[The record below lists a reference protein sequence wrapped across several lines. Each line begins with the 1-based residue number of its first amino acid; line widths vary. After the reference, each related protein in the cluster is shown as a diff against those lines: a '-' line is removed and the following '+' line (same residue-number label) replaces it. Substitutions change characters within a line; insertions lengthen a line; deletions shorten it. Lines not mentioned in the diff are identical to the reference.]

1 MSRAALLLLSIGS
14 ALFVGLL
21 AWQGFGSVASTLLA
35 AGWGLAVVA
44 AFHLVPLVIDAGA
57 IAVLFKRG
65 HPSRDRAHEGPASG
79 ARAGLSLRD
88 ALSARWIGESVNSL
102 LPAGQI
108 GGPVVMVRRLSQR
121 GMLLRDAAAGI
132 TVSTTWQAL
141 AQIVFALGG
150 LAMFGAYA
158 AHGTLHDL
166 RTATLIATC
175 VLGTLIAAF
184 YFAQRRGLFGRLLG
198 VVSKVFGKRDW
209 SSLMTRAEAVDAAV
223 QSLYRER
230 GRVAAS
236 FALSLVGWVVGT
248 VEVWLALR
256 FLGHPVG
263 WIDALLL
270 ESIGQAIRGAAFMI
284 PGSLGVQEGGYLL
297 LAPLVGLPPDAALAL
312 SLAKRAREILLGLP
326 GLLVLHFS
334 ERSWQRR
341 RAPRRVPVAD

>member
-1 MSRAALLLLSIGS
+1 MSRAALLLLSIGT

-44 AFHLVPLVIDAGA
+44 AFHVVPLMLDAGA
-57 IAVLFKRG
+57 ISVLMRRSDESRG
-65 HPSRDRAHEGPASG
+65 ASHG
-79 ARAGLSLRD
+79 VSLRD
-88 ALSARWIGESVNSL
+88 ALFARWIGESVNSL

-108 GGPVVMVRRLSQR
+108 GGPVVMVRQLSQR
-121 GMLLRDAAAGI
+121 GMLLRDAAAAI

-141 AQIVFALGG
+141 AQIIFALGG
-150 LAMFGAYA
+150 LALFGAYA
-158 AHGTLHDL
+158 AHGALHDL
-166 RTATLIATC
+166 RIATLIATA
-175 VLGTLIAAF
+175 VLGAMIASF
-184 YFAQRRGLFGRLLG
+184 YYAQRRGLFGRLLG

-230 GRVAAS
+230 GRVVAS

-341 RAPRRVPVAD
+341 RSMQRVPVAD